1 MTLWTVA
8 CQAPLPMGFSKQE
21 YWSELSYLPPGDLL
35 EPGTEPKSLT
45 SPALAGGF
53 FTTSTTWEALTA
65 LYKTVR
71 NSPELI
77 TIALS
82 LVFITHDYKECSLI
96 TQVHIQVSPSPCTH
110 APALY
115 VMRDVNSFPQRKNLF
130 YH

>member
-35 EPGTEPKSLT
+35 EPGTKPKSLT

-65 LYKTVR
+65 LYKAIR

-82 LVFITHDYKECSLI
+82 LAFITHDYKECSLI
-96 TQVHIQVSPSPCTH
+96 TQVHIH
-110 APALY
+110 GIAL
-115 VMRDVNSFPQRKNLF
+115 NL
-130 YH
+130 